1 MPAVTVPAPDVDIQ
15 MVLRTGVYGQHDTPF
30 SQYFQHRDED
40 HLAHA
45 LAARPRRRR
54 PPRERGVTDEQ
65 MAVMLDHNPKAW
77 LTA

>member
-45 LAARPRRRR
+45 FAHDPADDDRRASA
-54 PPRERGVTDEQ
+54 G
-65 MAVMLDHNPKAW
+65 
-77 LTA
+77 